1 MMASEERIRI
11 KAAIHAA
18 KKAISRVSA
27 GQGTTIIA
35 PAIEEGDQGLD
46 LVLMIEENA
55 EDTEVKPPAVRKD
68 GTKRIKTESTAQR
81 TKKRRNIKRA
91 DIDHLP
97 IRIRDY

>member
-1 MMASEERIRI
+1 M
-11 KAAIHAA
+11 
-18 KKAISRVSA
+18 SA
-27 GQGTTIIA
+27 GQGTTVKFKLKKITA

-55 EDTEVKPPAVRKD
+55 EDTEAKPPAVRKD

>member
-1 MMASEERIRI
+1 M
-11 KAAIHAA
+11 
-18 KKAISRVSA
+18 SA
-27 GQGTTIIA
+27 GQGTTVKFKLKKITA

-68 GTKRIKTESTAQR
+68 GTKRIRTESTAQR